1 MKRKRF
7 PSPAVPFLPLRPT
20 AAAIAAAAL
29 VLLGTAA
36 PARATVTRTVDC
48 SNVTTEREYVWLDVN
63 ETLKVDF
70 SNCPTWKVEDSEGDQ
85 VRSGTGPTGS
95 EILDPGQY
103 IRLRDGEV
111 PIPNTILRVYFRTLY
126 PEHVPNGTRLISD
139 FVTLPASASEMNVG
153 PENTGGQEEN
163 RHWLAGIPECT
174 LEISPTSSA
183 HVYSTY
189 EVTVTVPGTYT
200 FRGLSTDPPSNF
212 VDYANAFNPIRDPYF
227 ALYKGFDPTKPDD
240 NVIGCNDD
248 LNDLFGYGDAGNMG
262 EMLSGGSFM
271 EGHLPYFVA
280 DLQPGTYQ
288 LVLML
293 WDELSS
299 AGWAEYGPATVAVEM
314 WGPTADLV
322 DTDVEEPFA
331 QINDQPIPNKDTWTV
346 RGKVTDPTASTVVS
360 DGVENGVTV
369 TMYESAVPATPVAG
383 ISSLGEVDTFTF
395 EPGDCRAIMGGRSL
409 FCNDVETNSIF
420 RARGVR
426 SAKDPNSFRL
436 NSIIRGQELTVTK
449 PYELPLAYLVELDG
463 RRWRGDTDV
472 DYCRITQNG

>member
-1 MKRKRF
+1 M
-7 PSPAVPFLPLRPT
+7 PESN
-20 AAAIAAAAL
+20 
-29 VLLGTAA
+29 
-36 PARATVTRTVDC
+36 TV
-48 SNVTTEREYVWLDVN
+48 
-63 ETLKVDF
+63 
-70 SNCPTWKVEDSEGDQ
+70 
-85 VRSGTGPTGS
+85 
-95 EILDPGQY
+95 
-103 IRLRDGEV
+103 
-111 PIPNTILRVYFRTLY
+111 LRVYFRTLY
-126 PEHVPNGTRLISD
+126 PEHVPNCTRLISD

-200 FRGLSTDPPSNF
+200 FRGLSTNPPSNY
-212 VDYANAFNPIRDPYF
+212 VDYAYAKNPIRDPMF
-227 ALYKGFDPTKPDD
+227 ALYKVESFDPTKPDD

-299 AGWAEYGPATVAVEM
+299 AGWSEYGPATVAFEM

-322 DTDVEEPFA
+322 DTDVSEPFA
-331 QINDQPIPNKDTWTV
+331 QINDQRVPNKDTWTV
-346 RGKVTDPTASTVVS
+346 RGKVTDPTASSVVS
-360 DGVENGVTV
+360 DGVANGVTV
-369 TMYESAVPATPVAG
+369 TMYESGEPVSAVAG
-383 ISSLGEVDTFTF
+383 FSSFSEVDTFTF
-395 EPGDCRAIMGGRSL
+395 APGECRSISNGRTL
-409 FCNDVETNSIF
+409 YCKDPETNSFF
-420 RARGVR
+420 RARG
-426 SAKDPNSFRL
+426 
-436 NSIIRGQELTVTK
+436 
-449 PYELPLAYLVELDG
+449 
-463 RRWRGDTDV
+463 
-472 DYCRITQNG
+472 